1 MCRIIINYIYNHV
14 RDLIFMIILLSVVF
28 YLSNLVVN
36 EYVKN
41 NIERSYLNTIDDAL
55 FMSSAQNET
64 SLEHAEE
71 MGDKIGYAKFLSATN
86 NKTGNL
92 NACWM
97 VSEFYYQHFLSQIV
111 RGKGFDYRNSEKQ
124 VILYGSDLRRENNI
138 GDILSLDGVE
148 YTVTGY
154 IPEEQPIFSLAS
166 HFDYDSVKD
175 LSDLSH
181 SLDCLLYP
189 YNGNMYIVNDYSDWD
204 QSSLRLFLGYII
216 EQNETDTPNRDWIA
230 LKDIKKRV
238 YRELESRI
246 KFSRTYIVL
255 LVIITVFVLVSVSF
269 LQFITF
275 PNDKAIYLLCG
286 MSSLQYYF
294 MQFFL
299 WGVILIAACMLN
311 FLVLVLDGDFSFQP
325 EYLTSS
331 LRIMGIQMLFT
342 LLLQFVIEI
351 IQYKKLLVRAL
362 KDEFS

>member
-138 GDILSLDGVE
+138 GDTLSLDGVT
-148 YTVTGY
+148 YTVAGY
-154 IPEEQPIFSLAS
+154 IPEEQPIFSLAF
-166 HFDYDSVKD
+166 HFNYNSVRD
-175 LSDLSH
+175 LSDLSD
-181 SLDCLLYP
+181 SLDCLLYS
-189 YNGNMYIVNDYSDWD
+189 YNDNMYIVNDCSAWD
-204 QSSLRLFLGYII
+204 QDYALLLGYII
-216 EQNETDTPNRDWIA
+216 EQEGTDASDRDWIA